1 MGGLIWLAS
10 YPKSGNT
17 WTRALLHNLIRQ
29 GGDTHS
35 INEMTGLTSTDNAP
49 VWYEEVLGKKIT
61 EASPAEI
68 DSARPKVHK
77 LIHDSSDGFV
87 FLKTHNALVAHAGV
101 PLVTAKWTAGAI
113 YIVRNPLDVAISYAH
128 HMGSS
133 IDESI
138 EVMADK
144 GRWTETHEKGAYQI
158 IGSWTENVESW
169 TRKPNPSLL
178 VMRYEDM
185 LNKSM
190 ETFGRLCAWLNL
202 DVAPERLAKAIELSS
217 FDRLKSQEEEAGF
230 KEKPQ
235 AAEKFFRE
243 GKAGQWKATL
253 NIAQI
258 RRLIRDHK
266 AQMAKYG
273 YLDEAE
279 RFLIKPDRAASGG

>member
-29 GGDTHS
+29 GDSTHS

-49 VWYEEVLGKKIT
+49 VWYEEVLGKEIVKAT
-61 EASPAEI
+61 QAEI
-68 DSARPKVHK
+68 AEARPKVHK

-87 FLKTHNALVAHAGV
+87 FLKTHNALVAHLDV
-101 PLVTAKWTAGAI
+101 PLITSKWTAGAI

-128 HMGSS
+128 HMNVS

-138 EVMADK
+138 EVMGEK
-144 GRWTETHEKGAYQI
+144 GRWTDTHEKGAYQI
-158 IGSWTENVESW
+158 LGSWTENVESW
-169 TRKPNPSLL
+169 TRKPNPSLF

-185 LNKSM
+185 LTKGK

-202 DVAPERLAKAIELSS
+202 DVDEARLLKAIELSS
-217 FDRLKSQEEEAGF
+217 FDKLQSQEQEAGF

-235 AAEKFFRE
+235 AAERFFRE
-243 GKAGQWKATL
+243 GKAGQWKNTL
-253 NIAQI
+253 NVAQI
-258 RRLIRDHK
+258 RRIVRDHK

-279 RFLIKPDRAASGG
+279 RFLIKPDRAVGA